1 MGPSAMKVLFTCVVG
16 PGHFNPLAP
25 LALAFRAA
33 GHPVAFAT
41 DPGFAPHIRSV
52 GFEVFGAGLDMPE
65 ARRRFQ
71 AVTPEFERLPPW
83 ARGPLLHAGL
93 FGGVRIEPMLD
104 DLGPILADWRP
115 DLLIHDSVEMAGAIA
130 AELAGIPHVEHSFGL
145 LRPVE
150 ARSRATVA
158 LEPVA
163 ARLGIANPG
172 VGGLN
177 GELYLDICP
186 PTLQVPEIADLRR
199 VQPLRPATFDDPPDS
214 ILPSWL
220 ASRPSRPLV
229 YVTMG
234 TEFNQRPEIFRA
246 ILDGL
251 AAEPIEVVVTVGSN
265 GDPDALGPVR
275 PNVRIERF
283 VQQSRL
289 LALASVFVSHGGSGA
304 LFGALRAGV
313 PMLAIPQGADQFL
326 NAEAIVEHGIGL
338 RLMPDDL
345 SPAAVRD
352 AVRALNEE
360 PSYREA
366 FRSHV
371 AAIESM
377 PAPEKVVGLLEAM
390 VAERREG

>member
-1 MGPSAMKVLFTCVVG
+1 
-16 PGHFNPLAP
+16 
-25 LALAFRAA
+25 
-33 GHPVAFAT
+33 
-41 DPGFAPHIRSV
+41 
-52 GFEVFGAGLDMPE
+52 VFGAGLDMPE